1 MKIAYKTF
9 LSIVRTDF
17 HLIINCSLDAIS
29 SVNLYIQRETA
40 KEKVA
45 ILKTDNVNMRRQE
58 IKAIN

>member
-1 MKIAYKTF
+1 MKIVYKTF
-9 LSIVRTDF
+9 LSIVHTDF

-29 SVNLYIQRETA
+29 SVTLYIQRETE

>member
-1 MKIAYKTF
+1 MKIVYKAF
-9 LSIVRTDF
+9 LLIVHTDF
-17 HLIINCSLDAIS
+17 HLIINCSLAALS
-29 SVNLYIQRETA
+29 SVTLYIQRETE